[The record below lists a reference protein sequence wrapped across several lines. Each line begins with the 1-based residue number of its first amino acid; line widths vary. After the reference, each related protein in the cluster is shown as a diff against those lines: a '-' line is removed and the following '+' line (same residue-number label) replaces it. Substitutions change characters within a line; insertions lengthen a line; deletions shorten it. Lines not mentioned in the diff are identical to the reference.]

1 MAQHSDKN
9 IDNASGQQ
17 VRLDLQG
24 AIQAVATNNFGA
36 RNTLDGNGDSFT
48 VLPCEFL
55 ADSTTNKLLIRKS
68 SGGDQAHPSPSSG
81 TAATFFTVGDLDQ
94 NNLGL
99 LPRSGGTSVPMTGQF
114 VLDNSTSSSAPSLTF
129 NGDSDTGIYRRQS
142 NVIGFATAGVE
153 RATISSANLTLN
165 NLSIFFPDQFG
176 VIGTFLQG
184 ASTITPPSGSGSV
197 SLTLPGSIVDG
208 GFLKTDASGNLSFS
222 TISTAASA
230 LTGSTLASGVTASS
244 LTSVG
249 TLTALTVSGDSKL
262 TTIKDTSGNNPST
275 PAEVAQGRAKVWVNF
290 DGTATT
296 SATDLAGVRD
306 SFNVSSVVE
315 TASGELTVNFTNAM
329 SNTNYCVSTT
339 GTQELDSVSLP
350 DLVIAHSYTTTSVK
364 LETFRNGSTQTEQDL
379 AIVCLVIF
387 GDQ

>member
-1 MAQHSDKN
+1 MAQHSDKT

-129 NGDSDTGIYRRQS
+129 NGDSDTGIYRKQA
-142 NVIGFATAGVE
+142 NVIGFTTAGVT
-153 RATISSANLTLN
+153 RATISSTGLTLN

-184 ASTITPPSGSGSV
+184 ASTVTPPSGSSSV

-222 TISTAASA
+222 TISTAASD